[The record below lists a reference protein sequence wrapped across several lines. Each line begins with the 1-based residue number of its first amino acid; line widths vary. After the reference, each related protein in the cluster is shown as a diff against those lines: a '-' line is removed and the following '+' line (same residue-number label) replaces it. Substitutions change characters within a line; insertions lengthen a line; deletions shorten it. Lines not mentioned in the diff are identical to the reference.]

1 MKKSFGDLGELETLV
16 MEQLWA
22 EAPATARDVHG
33 RLNGAADRQ
42 RAYTTIMTTLDR
54 LHQKGILV
62 RGLVGNA
69 WMYEPKLRRAE
80 YERVVASELAS
91 RILDDHGDVG
101 LAAFVDAAAGDDL
114 LERLA
119 RLIEARRQR

>member
-80 YERVVASELAS
+80 YERV
-91 RILDDHGDVG
+91 
-101 LAAFVDAAAGDDL
+101 
-114 LERLA
+114 A
-119 RLIEARRQR
+119 RLPAVYRHLPRPVRSATSEFGLNP